1 MPSSPI
7 PKPGSV
13 EWGAEKAEDETRIR
27 RSALSPDKL
36 ITQPWEG
43 IDTVY
48 DVLEYAARTHG
59 TKNAYGYRNVV
70 DIHEE
75 EKEVKKVVGGKE
87 ITEKK
92 TWKYFQLSEYK
103 YLSFEQVKEAA
114 REIAGGLLELGV
126 QKTDVVNVYAATRCV
141 PLCSS
146 PSFLP
151 QCLNAPMPHTR
162 VPCVTV
168 RGRGPVSVGRY
179 VAAES
184 SSARTRPDAKWLL
197 CHRHMSSGCP
207 SGRVSA
213 ARASVSLLPVRRAV
227 CDVPLALFLPRGPDS
242 RACAFRIVVLL
253 HRAMGIHIYSAA

>member
-75 EKEVKKVVGGKE
+75 EKEVKKVVDGKE

-151 QCLNAPMPHTR
+151 QYPNAPYS
-162 VPCVTV
+162 CAL
-168 RGRGPVSVGRY
+168 RGG
-179 VAAES
+179 
-184 SSARTRPDAKWLL
+184 AREK
-197 CHRHMSSGCP
+197 P
-207 SGRVSA
+207 SQ
-213 ARASVSLLPVRRAV
+213 RRAV
-227 CDVPLALFLPRGPDS
+227 CGCGGQLRAYAPCCQMALMSSSYVHPCPFGRGVSHFFAPVWDQPHTCCWLCSCVPSVGRATMPRPLS
-242 RACAFRIVVLL
+242 PT
-253 HRAMGIHIYSAA
+253 